1 MKTNGLK
8 FNFIFCISIR
18 KRRRCNMKDFELLIY
33 NTPTEDVKVNVVLKD
48 ETIWATQ
55 KAMATLFGVQ
65 VAAISKHVKH
75 IFDSGELDPSTTI
88 SKMETVVQR
97 GFRGQISE
105 EIDFYNLDMI
115 ISVGYRISS
124 GRATQFRIW
133 ATSVLKEYIKKGFVL
148 NDERMKNGGA
158 IFGKDYFRELLERVR
173 SIRASERRI
182 WQQITDIY
190 AECSIDYDKSAP
202 TTKDFY
208 AMVQNKFHYAIAGKT
223 AAEIVYERADRTKEN
238 MGLTTW
244 KNSPDGRILKSD
256 VSIAK
261 NYLEEKDIR
270 RLERAVSG
278 YFDYI
283 EDLIERE
290 NTFTMEQF
298 AASVNEFLAFRRYE
312 ILPDHSKGL
321 ISHEQAKKKA
331 ESEYIEF
338 NKTQKIVSDFDK
350 EVNQLLEGK
359 K

>member
-1 MKTNGLK
+1 
-8 FNFIFCISIR
+8 
-18 KRRRCNMKDFELLIY
+18 MKDFELLIY

-55 KAMATLFGVQ
+55 KAMATLFGVT
-65 VAAISKHVKH
+65 VASISRH
-75 IFDSGELDPSTTI
+75 ISNIFESSELDPSTTVTKI
-88 SKMETVVQR
+88 ETVVQR

-238 MGLTTW
+238 MGLFVVWNGPCPVISITLKISSSEKTRLQW
-244 KNSPDGRILKSD
+244 SNLQQASMSFWRSADTKYSPIIVRDLSLMNRLK
-256 VSIAK
+256 
-261 NYLEEKDIR
+261 R
-270 RLERAVSG
+270 RLNRS
-278 YFDYI
+278 I
-283 EDLIERE
+283 
-290 NTFTMEQF
+290 
-298 AASVNEFLAFRRYE
+298 
-312 ILPDHSKGL
+312 
-321 ISHEQAKKKA
+321 
-331 ESEYIEF
+331 
-338 NKTQKIVSDFDK
+338 
-350 EVNQLLEGK
+350 
-359 K
+359 